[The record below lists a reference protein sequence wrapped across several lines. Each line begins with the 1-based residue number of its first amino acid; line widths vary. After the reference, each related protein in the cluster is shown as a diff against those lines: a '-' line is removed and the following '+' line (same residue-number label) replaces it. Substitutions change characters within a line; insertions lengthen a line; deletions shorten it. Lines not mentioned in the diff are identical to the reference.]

1 MQLVG
6 FQLANRAPS
15 CSVALIVLVL
25 LLLLHL
31 YIHFSFYTVL
41 TALLSVVLHAFAA
54 VHMGG
59 KVPMSPCMQIAAC
72 AFITHPNGVTHTGT
86 K

>member
-1 MQLVG
+1 M
-6 FQLANRAPS
+6 
-15 CSVALIVLVL
+15 ALIVLVL

-31 YIHFSFYTVL
+31 YIHVSFYTVL
-41 TALLSVVLHAFAA
+41 TALVSVALHAFVA

-59 KVPMSPCMQIAAC
+59 KLPIAAC
-72 AFITHPNGVTHTGT
+72 TQTAACAIIAHPRDVTHIGT